1 MVKTDLHDA
10 SYKGD
15 AAEVERHRRQVLRGV
30 GQRVDRVAHGRGGA
44 LVLLEAPVG
53 ARDGL

>member
-15 AAEVERHRRQVLRGV
+15 AAEVERPLKQNPQWVHEKDWVRSARV
-30 GQRVDRVAHGRGGA
+30 G
-44 LVLLEAPVG
+44 
-53 ARDGL
+53 